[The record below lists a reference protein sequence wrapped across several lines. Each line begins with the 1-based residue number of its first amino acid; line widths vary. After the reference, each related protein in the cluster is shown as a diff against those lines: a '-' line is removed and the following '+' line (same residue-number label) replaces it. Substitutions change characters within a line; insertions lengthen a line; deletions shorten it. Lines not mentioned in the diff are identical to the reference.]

1 MLSRRAAQKS
11 ASSLN
16 KFKHLAQLQEKKM
29 KFITTTLGL
38 LLTLSAV
45 AKAPEKPSIDIAI
58 LLDTSGSMQGLID
71 QTRSRIWKLIN
82 KLDEV
87 KHTGL
92 PVDINVGLYQYGSSY
107 VDAEENYIKQV
118 VALSTDHDLLAKELF
133 SLKAQGSVEYA
144 GLALEKAV
152 LDLEWGTAPAGLKT
166 IFLAG
171 NETLKQG
178 STDVASSLALAQSKN
193 IFVNTIYANNTGSF
207 RPTRTLPRG
216 HHLPGPH
223 NGPGPHIPLPGL
235 DPVQQEW
242 EKAALLGGGSFSV
255 IHQNKKIVV
264 IKTPMDKKILELDKK
279 VNKTFVPFGKEGSSY
294 YKRMIDLDSN
304 IGNSS
309 TDDMINRGRY
319 KAGGHYNIKNWDLVE
334 AAKET
339 TFKLEDLKDDDLPDQ
354 LKGKSVE
361 EIELYLLQKE
371 QLRNKLKQQIKNL
384 YVEREAFIKKEMDR
398 LETENGVDPIDSA
411 MFDSLAGKLKESG
424 FELN

>member
-1 MLSRRAAQKS
+1 
-11 ASSLN
+11 
-16 KFKHLAQLQEKKM
+16 M

-178 STDVASSLALAQSKN
+178 STDVASS
-193 IFVNTIYANNTGSF
+193 
-207 RPTRTLPRG
+207 
-216 HHLPGPH
+216 
-223 NGPGPHIPLPGL
+223 
-235 DPVQQEW
+235 
-242 EKAALLGGGSFSV
+242 
-255 IHQNKKIVV
+255 
-264 IKTPMDKKILELDKK
+264 
-279 VNKTFVPFGKEGSSY
+279 
-294 YKRMIDLDSN
+294 
-304 IGNSS
+304 
-309 TDDMINRGRY
+309 
-319 KAGGHYNIKNWDLVE
+319 
-334 AAKET
+334 
-339 TFKLEDLKDDDLPDQ
+339 
-354 LKGKSVE
+354 
-361 EIELYLLQKE
+361 
-371 QLRNKLKQQIKNL
+371 
-384 YVEREAFIKKEMDR
+384 
-398 LETENGVDPIDSA
+398 
-411 MFDSLAGKLKESG
+411 
-424 FELN
+424 